1 VKCGHLYLFL
11 LYFVEDVRRRSNPL
25 NEFLRTYPEDQFHDA
40 VNSAGCVT
48 SSGQEGR
55 TSMRLRS
62 LVLGGAAAVA
72 VILAA
77 AVPASAAT
85 ASRVEAGSGSGGAA
99 AISVSP
105 GTLTFGPQ
113 EVGTSSAGQ
122 VVTVTN
128 TGSASES
135 IYVSFASAGGTS
147 GGDDFRLVGDTAC
160 GEPDTLAPG
169 ASCSDSIAFEPITT
183 GTLDASMN
191 VSVNSFDGTPV
202 ASASLTGTAFDGP
215 SASELTISPASLSF
229 APRFI
234 LTGASAPQTVTVTN
248 TSSQPAFIS
257 NPGAGDQ
264 FGISSTTCDSVT
276 LAVGASCTVAVTFV
290 PSSPGTISGALSVQ
304 VGSYPD
310 ESSLS
315 IPLTG
320 EGLGQVVNSIT
331 VSADTVASG
340 GTVTGTV
347 KMGVGACTPVNA
359 ATTVDLTAKN
369 SAISVPA
376 QVVVPEGQCMVS
388 FLVTANQVSAA
399 TTSGFTAIDA
409 NEKDPG
415 KVNLVSSPAITVE
428 P

>member
-1 VKCGHLYLFL
+1 
-11 LYFVEDVRRRSNPL
+11 
-25 NEFLRTYPEDQFHDA
+25 
-40 VNSAGCVT
+40 
-48 SSGQEGR
+48 
-55 TSMRLRS
+55 MRMRS

-85 ASRVEAGSGSGGAA
+85 ASHGKGGGGGTGGGGTV

-105 GTLTFGPQ
+105 GSLTFGPQ
-113 EVGTSSAGQ
+113 EVGTTSAAQ

-128 TGSASES
+128 TGSEPES

-169 ASCSDSIAFEPITT
+169 ASCSDSIAFEPITA
-183 GTLDASMN
+183 GTLDESMN
-191 VSVNSFDGTPV
+191 VSVNSFNGTPV
-202 ASASLTGTAFDGP
+202 ASASFTGTAFDGP
-215 SASELTISPASLSF
+215 SASALTISPASLSF

-234 LTGASAPQTVTVTN
+234 LTGPSAPQTVTVTN

-257 NPGAGDQ
+257 NPDPGDG
-264 FGISSTTCDSVT
+264 FGVSSTTCESVT
-276 LAVGASCTVAVTFV
+276 LAVGASCTVAVTFD
-290 PSSPGTISGALSVQ
+290 PASPGTNSGLLNVQ

-310 ESSLS
+310 ESFLS
-315 IPLTG
+315 IPVTG
-320 EGLGQVVNSIT
+320 EGLGQIVNSVT

-347 KMGVGACTPVNA
+347 EMGFGACMPVNA
-359 ATTVDLTAKN
+359 DTTVDLTPEN

-376 QVVVPEGQCMVS
+376 QVVVPEGQCTVS
-388 FLVTANQVSAA
+388 FPVTANQVSAA

-409 NEKDPG
+409 NEQDPAN
-415 KVNLVSSPAITVE
+415 VNLLSSPPITVE